1 MTWLAA
7 IFLGLLIGVL
17 TAAYAGFIA
26 NLAVDWLHVSSH
38 EGGSSYFV
46 VAIVLLGFLV
56 GTVAGV
62 TICRLLG
69 GPGGEGALRGFGYSV
84 LIVGA
89 IVSAVGAWA
98 WAQRDDE
105 PMVAGGPI
113 DLLLELR
120 LPPGLNPADER
131 NWVYLGSADTYTD
144 SSRFGFWQAQEARRE
159 DEWLIL
165 PGRVPVSLGKGHR
178 FVSVGLGYGD
188 VRPGI
193 DPAQRS
199 FWIALPARPS
209 ALDDSF
215 GPWVAAQDH
224 RVGIRRVTPENDV
237 EPADTWKLRY
247 RVVRRLPSP

>member
-1 MTWLAA
+1 MTWLVA

-26 NLAVDWLHVSSH
+26 NLAVDWLHISSR
-38 EGGSSYFV
+38 EGGASYFV
-46 VAIVLLGFLV
+46 VAIVVLGFLV

-69 GPGGEGALRGFGYSV
+69 GPGGEGALRGLGYSV
-84 LIVGA
+84 LIIGA

-98 WAQRDDE
+98 WMQRDDE
-105 PMVAGGPI
+105 PLVAGGPL

-120 LPPGLNPADER
+120 LPLGLDPADER
-131 NWVYLGSADTYTD
+131 NWVYLGAANARGGTTS
-144 SSRFGFWQAQEARRE
+144 FGFWQPQAARRE

-165 PGRVPVSLGKGHR
+165 PGRVPITLGAGSR
-178 FVSVGLGYGD
+178 FISVGIGYSD

-193 DPAQRS
+193 DPAQRG
-199 FWIALPARPS
+199 FWIALPARPQ
-209 ALDDSF
+209 ALDSAF
-215 GPWVAAQDH
+215 GPWVKAQDH
-224 RVGIRRVTPENDV
+224 RVGIRRVTPESDV

-247 RVVRRLPSP
+247 RVVRRSTP